1 MNFSFLLDKMYACV
15 TFLDFCSLDKCLGMF
30 VLHFFYCE
38 AEQLFI
44 CIKGYFLCCCYLSLT
59 HFLLGDW
66 SFSYTFQGALY
77 MLEISAFCNMNGIFP
92 INFYLTLFILV
103 FCYGLSDSDVAEYV
117 NL

>member
-1 MNFSFLLDKMYACV
+1 
-15 TFLDFCSLDKCLGMF
+15 
-30 VLHFFYCE
+30 
-38 AEQLFI
+38 
-44 CIKGYFLCCCYLSLT
+44 
-59 HFLLGDW
+59 
-66 SFSYTFQGALY
+66 